1 MKIGIITY
9 IKDDNYGEELQAFAL
24 QYFLNTHGYDAEV
37 IDLEKRVK
45 DLSRSKDT
53 ILPAIKNRFK
63 FYGWKAPFYIISKFI
78 EVIKKS
84 IYSSLNKEYKEQFH
98 QLFLDFFNQ
107 YTKHS
112 DKYYTLE
119 EIRETK
125 NLSYDTYI
133 AGSDQIWNYMH
144 TDFLDVF
151 FLEFAKKFNAKRIS
165 YAASIS
171 VSEIPNEMKKTYQHL
186 ANNIQYLSVREL
198 QGAQLLKEICKKEA
212 EVVLDPTLLLDK
224 TEWMKCVGQ
233 NPLKNDIYILVYTLS
248 GSKYIKQLAKNIA
261 CSIKCNK
268 IVYIINNK
276 SFIYENDL
284 EKQIIIDPT
293 EWVGL
298 MSEATYV
305 VTDSFHGTAFSIN
318 FNRPFTT
325 LVNPVSNMNT
335 RVMSILEITQL
346 KDRIIFDDG
355 NNHMPSSLHID
366 FSNANKIIQEWKNK
380 SIQFLQKA
388 LDK

>member
-24 QYFLNTHGYDAEV
+24 QHFLNTHGYDAEV

-63 FYGWKAPFYIISKFI
+63 VYGWKAPLSIGSKFI
-78 EVIKKS
+78 EVVKKNIHNS
-84 IYSSLNKEYKEQFH
+84 QNKEYKVKFH
-98 QLFLDFFNQ
+98 QLFLDFFDQ

-119 EIRETK
+119 EIRETV
-125 NLSYDTYI
+125 NLPYDTYI

-151 FLEFAKKFNAKRIS
+151 FLEFAKKFNARRIS

-171 VSEIPNEMKKTYQHL
+171 VPKIPDEMKNTYQRL
-186 ANNIQYLSVREL
+186 IDNIQYLSVREL
-198 QGAQLLKEICKKEA
+198 QGAQLLKEVCGKEA
-212 EVVLDPTLLLDK
+212 KVVLDPTLLLDK
-224 TEWMKCVGQ
+224 TEWMKYVGQ
-233 NPLKNDIYILVYTLS
+233 NPLKNEKYVLVYTLS

-261 CSIKCNK
+261 YNIKCNK
-268 IVYIINNK
+268 IVFIISNE
-276 SFIYENDL
+276 SFIYENARK
-284 EKQIIIDPT
+284 KQVIIAPT

-346 KDRIIFDDG
+346 KNRIIFDDG
-355 NNHMPSSLHID
+355 SNLMPSSLHID
-366 FSNANKIIQEWKNK
+366 FSNANKIIQEWKDK
-380 SIQFLQKA
+380 SIQFLHKA
-388 LDK
+388 LA

>member
-1 MKIGIITY
+1 MIKLTDKYHCTGCSACFNICPKQAISMKTDIEGFLQPSIDQEKCIECGLCVKHCPIINPIDTQCL
-9 IKDDNYGEELQAFAL
+9 KQ
-24 QYFLNTHGYDAEV
+24 EV
-37 IDLEKRVK
+37 YAV
-45 DLSRSKDT
+45 
-53 ILPAIKNRFK
+53 
-63 FYGWKAPFYIISKFI
+63 ISKKDRKVSSSGGAFS
-78 EVIKKS
+78 VFAKLVLSKGGC
-84 IYSSLNKEYKEQFH
+84 IYGATINE
-98 QLFLDFFNQ
+98 
-107 YTKHS
+107 
-112 DKYYTLE
+112 KYYTLE
-119 EIRETK
+119 EIRKTK
-125 NLSYDTYI
+125 DLPYDTYI

-171 VSEIPNEMKKTYQHL
+171 VPKIPDDMKKTYQYL
-186 ANNIQYLSVREL
+186 TDNIQYLSVREL
-198 QGAQLLKEICKKEA
+198 QGAQLLKEICGKEA
-212 EVVLDPTLLLDK
+212 KVVLDPTFLLDK
-224 TEWMKCVGQ
+224 AEWMNSVGQ
-233 NPLKNDIYILVYTLS
+233 NPLKNERYILVYTLS

-261 CSIKCNK
+261 HNIKCNK
-268 IVYIINNK
+268 IVFIISNK
-276 SFIYENDL
+276 SFIYENNI
-284 EKQIIIDPT
+284 EKQIIVSPT

-355 NNHMPSSLHID
+355 SNNMPSSLHID
-366 FSNANKIIQEWKNK
+366 FSNVNKIIQEWKYN

-388 LDK
+388 LA